1 MAGDWIK
8 MQGNLWTNPKVVR
21 IMSATKAD
29 RCRVIGALFRVWCL
43 FDEHTEDGILQ
54 GYTKFLLDD
63 ELRIDGFSEAMESV
77 GWLIDNDGESLQVPD
92 FDDHMSKSA
101 KKRAQDTKR
110 KREGRKMSASQ
121 ADKNTTREEKRREEK
136 NINNSTSVWCSEQR
150 EKISGLY
157 NEFTKGKKPKFSK
170 WSQSRI
176 DHLKAR
182 CKDKERDLDWWLE
195 LIQDIPNHQAAMDGD
210 WFGLDWLLKSEDNL
224 IKFCEGKYK
233 QSFKR
238 GNSNEQKNGGADQ
251 FTGHSGFQNID
262 YGQGV
267 RSDGTF

>member
-43 FDEHTEDGILQ
+43 FDEHTEDGILE

-77 GWLIDNDGESLQVPD
+77 DWLIDNNGESLQVPD

-136 NINNSTSVWCSEQR
+136 NNKKTNKKNDDFSYRQIPNLNIEAWEAWLENRRLRKLPKYKTNQCANSLAEFTHKEQADAVAQSIKQEYTGVFPKKASQSSNPVDRRQQAIDDFVNGGSVISEQ
-150 EKISGLY
+150 
-157 NEFTKGKKPKFSK
+157 
-170 WSQSRI
+170 
-176 DHLKAR
+176 
-182 CKDKERDLDWWLE
+182 
-195 LIQDIPNHQAAMDGD
+195 
-210 WFGLDWLLKSEDNL
+210 
-224 IKFCEGKYK
+224 
-233 QSFKR
+233 
-238 GNSNEQKNGGADQ
+238 
-251 FTGHSGFQNID
+251 
-262 YGQGV
+262 
-267 RSDGTF
+267 